1 MRHVFKVKFLVLFF
15 GHLDDNLYIEN
26 VTRVFGEKV
35 AELPL
40 VGTSVE
46 YRRSGMGHILM
57 NELEKVQS
65 FTH

>member
-1 MRHVFKVKFLVLFF
+1 M
-15 GHLDDNLYIEN
+15 DDNIYIEN

-40 VGTSVE
+40 VGTRVE
-46 YRRSGMGHILM
+46 YRRSGMGHTLM